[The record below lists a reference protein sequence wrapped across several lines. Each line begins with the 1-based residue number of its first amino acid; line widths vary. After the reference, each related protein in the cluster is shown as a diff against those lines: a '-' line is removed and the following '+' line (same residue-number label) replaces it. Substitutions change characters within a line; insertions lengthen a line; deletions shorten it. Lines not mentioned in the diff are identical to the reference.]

1 MFVPVGYFLYLI
13 ISYFIALFWGEE
25 GVFFI
30 FRPVS
35 LAQLSQTLYLITCKT
50 EFGKKKPIEFSEKG
64 SKLQHLVKI

>member
-13 ISYFIALFWGEE
+13 ISYFIALFFGEE

-50 EFGKKKPIEFSEKG
+50 EFEKNPIEFSEKG